1 MRLGESCPR
10 SLRFKHGIQ
19 ITASHKGGLV
29 VNVFGTS
36 HYLAYCCSIMS
47 DLLKQVALLD
57 ALTDKQSEVLVFV
70 SEGLTS
76 KEIARRLGISESAVN
91 QRIEVIR
98 QRLGGMPRAQIA
110 RLYRRQSTL
119 LMTIPTSNSLTG
131 NPIYLQQHSGAAQ
144 TEAVEGAANLGGS
157 SAQLGAGVLQPSTN
171 FQARDGSARLWLRL
185 GAIVAIAFGIAATAL
200 VVFSI
205 AMALERLLTR

>member
-1 MRLGESCPR
+1 MPYRC
-10 SLRFKHGIQ
+10 
-19 ITASHKGGLV
+19 V
-29 VNVFGTS
+29 
-36 HYLAYCCSIMS
+36 IMS
-47 DLLKQVALLD
+47 DLLKQMALLD

-98 QRLGGMPRAQIA
+98 QRLGGLPRAQIA

-131 NPIYLQQHSGAAQ
+131 NPIYLQQHGSAAQ
-144 TEAVEGAANLGGS
+144 TTAVEGAAN
-157 SAQLGAGVLQPSTN
+157 SAELNAQPEAGVLQPSTK
-171 FQARDGSARLWLRL
+171 FFAADRSSRMWFRL
-185 GAIVAIAFGIAATAL
+185 GAIVLVAFGIAATAL
-200 VVFSI
+200 LVLSV
-205 AMALERLLTR
+205 AMALDRLRAG

>member
-1 MRLGESCPR
+1 MLLVESDLLSYSKIDNSQCGAGR
-10 SLRFKHGIQ
+10 KNGL
-19 ITASHKGGLV
+19 TANIFV
-29 VNVFGTS
+29 TS
-36 HYLAYCCSIMS
+36 QSFVYRCAAMS

-131 NPIYLQQHSGAAQ
+131 NPIQLQHRNSVSQ
-144 TEAVEGAANLGGS
+144 TQAVEGTANLAGPG
-157 SAQLGAGVLQPSTN
+157 AQSGVGVLQPSTN
-171 FQARDGSARLWLRL
+171 FQAFDGSARLWFRL
-185 GAIVAIAFGIAATAL
+185 GAIIACALGIAATAL
-200 VVFSI
+200 LLLSI
-205 AMALERLLTR
+205 TATLNTLFAA

>member
-1 MRLGESCPR
+1 M
-10 SLRFKHGIQ
+10 
-19 ITASHKGGLV
+19 T
-29 VNVFGTS
+29 
-36 HYLAYCCSIMS
+36 

-98 QRLGGMPRAQIA
+98 QRLGGLPRAQIG
-110 RLYRRQSTL
+110 RLYRRQSML

-131 NPIYLQQHSGAAQ
+131 NSIQLQRRGGAVQ
-144 TEAVEGAANLGGS
+144 TAFVEGTTDLVGPG
-157 SAQLGAGVLQPSTN
+157 AQQDGGVLQPSTISR
-171 FQARDGSARLWLRL
+171 ALDGSARLWFRL
-185 GAIVAIAFGIAATAL
+185 GAIVAVAAGIAATAL
-200 VVFSI
+200 LVLSVASTLD
-205 AMALERLLTR
+205 ALFAP

>member
-1 MRLGESCPR
+1 
-10 SLRFKHGIQ
+10 
-19 ITASHKGGLV
+19 
-29 VNVFGTS
+29 
-36 HYLAYCCSIMS
+36 MS
-47 DLLKQVALLD
+47 DLLKQMALLD

-98 QRLGGMPRAQIA
+98 QRLGGLPRAQIA

-131 NPIYLQQHSGAAQ
+131 NPIHLQQHGGTAQ
-144 TEAVEGAANLGGS
+144 TAVVEGAAN
-157 SAQLGAGVLQPSTN
+157 SAELYAQPEGGVLQPSTN
-171 FQARDGSARLWLRL
+171 FPAFNRLAADRPSRLWLRL
-185 GAIVAIAFGIAATAL
+185 GAIVLVAFGIAATAL
-200 VVFSI
+200 LVLSV
-205 AMALERLLTR
+205 AMALDRLRAG